1 MVHLTDPRAS
11 LGVPV
16 QLLRGID
23 MPVFSVP
30 FNSLALAEVD
40 FGKDE
45 LHQIKEKP
53 THKRKFSKII
63 WSIQMVY

>member
-1 MVHLTDPRAS
+1 MVHLTDPRAT

-16 QLLRGID
+16 QLLRGTD
-23 MPVFSVP
+23 APVFSVP
-30 FNSLALAEVD
+30 FNSLALAELD

-53 THKRKFSKII
+53 THK
-63 WSIQMVY
+63 